1 MKTLP
6 KSMISERNPARVTL
20 DARFRGRS
28 RVREEIGNTN
38 RNPLRLITVRQPSTR
53 GHVLDTI
60 EISNRFET
68 ILPLKTIARQPV

>member
-38 RNPLRLITVRQPSTR
+38 RNPPLTVWQPSTR